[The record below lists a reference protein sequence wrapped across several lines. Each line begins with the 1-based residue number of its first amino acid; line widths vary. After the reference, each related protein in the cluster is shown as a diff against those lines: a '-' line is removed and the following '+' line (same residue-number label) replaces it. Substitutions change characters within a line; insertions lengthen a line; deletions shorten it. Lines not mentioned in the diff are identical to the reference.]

1 MIKTKSPKVIFNSVY
16 TLSNN
21 NIDNKFGNH
30 KKATKRIVK
39 MYDYYTN
46 EEKRAMSMY
55 DYYTGKLTKEQT
67 VNLVL
72 ENGEFATEKEV
83 EKRKKQAVKYLEK
96 SNLWQGVLSFN
107 NDYLTQN
114 IDVHVLEKEL
124 ATNILPMFFRKCGF
138 KDTKKMFYQLALHT
152 DTDNL
157 HFHFSF
163 MEKEP
168 NYIYSKNKVD
178 YRRTGKLEQSSI
190 DFLKA
195 QIVHT
200 IEKQK
205 IYTPLLKETNK
216 EIEELKK
223 YFNYKEKNFLLY
235 DKKDLLLEEK
245 ILTLGKLLDDSNN
258 HFVNKIKYGS
268 IKDKE
273 IQQLTKEIKRELFTS
288 KNAQLKNEYGL
299 FKESLKKI
307 NNYFY
312 KLYKDN
318 NIKEIHIDNT
328 LTKNKEKYIDNY
340 VYNAIV
346 NHALYNW
353 KKQKKEFKNI
363 KENEIIQAI
372 ILKQY
377 LKNKKNNSK
386 KHILENY
393 LSESNAKAKFRN
405 KCEIEQSIQNINQEL
420 EEASKEFSKLFN
432 NYEL

>member
-21 NIDNKFGNH
+21 NIDNKYGNH

-67 VNLVL
+67 VNLIL

-168 NYIYSKNKVD
+168 NYLYSKNKID

-346 NHALYNW
+346 NHALYSW

-377 LKNKKNNSK
+377 LKNKKNNSQ

-393 LSESNAKAKFRN
+393 LSGYNAKAKFRN
-405 KCEIEQSIQNINQEL
+405 KCDIEQSIQNINQEL

>member
-21 NIDNKFGNH
+21 NIDNKYGNH

-46 EEKRAMSMY
+46 KEKRTMSMY

-168 NYIYSKNKVD
+168 NYIYSKNKID

-258 HFVNKIKYGS
+258 HFVNKIKYES

>member
-168 NYIYSKNKVD
+168 NYIYSKNKID

-245 ILTLGKLLDDSNN
+245 ILTLGKMLDDSNN
-258 HFVNKIKYGS
+258 HFGNKIKYGS

-273 IQQLTKEIKRELFTS
+273 IQQLTKEIKRELFAS
-288 KNAQLKNEYGL
+288 KNTQLKNEYGL
-299 FKESLKKI
+299 FKKSLEKI

-318 NIKEIHIDNT
+318 NIKEIHVDNT

-363 KENEIIQAI
+363 KKNEIIQAI

-393 LSESNAKAKFRN
+393 LSGYNAKAKFKNRY
-405 KCEIEQSIQNINQEL
+405 EIEQSIQNINQEL
-420 EEASKEFSKLFN
+420 EEASKKFSKLFN